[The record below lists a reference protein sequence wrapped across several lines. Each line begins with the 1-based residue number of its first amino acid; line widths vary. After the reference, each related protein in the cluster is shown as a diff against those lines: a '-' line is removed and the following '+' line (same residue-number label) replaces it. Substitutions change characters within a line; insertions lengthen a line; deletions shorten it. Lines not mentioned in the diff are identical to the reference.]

1 MEFTDSGFYIAIAGP
16 SFIPWALGMVF
27 GASIVPVSLG
37 IALLIE
43 SVRGRN
49 LRASQEDEP
58 EHVQGS
64 VTEPRAIQ
72 RVDLR
77 NKVAIV
83 ALIIPAAVLFAMSIF
98 AYYWV
103 WTLFGVST
111 VVCAML
117 WLRLRRDGV
126 QYAEV
131 YAIAAWMLPRLAW
144 GVFVL
149 VRAAVTGDD
158 LYDFFLQEPSE
169 SGSMLSDLFGGPLLF
184 AVVLAAS
191 GWAVGI
197 AVTAALRDD
206 VHMRPLAIISLA
218 IPCVVYF
225 WFVEPFGFAHAG
237 FTLMVV
243 GYAISRE
250 MRRISAS
257 PGDASVSGTMD
268 ASTQKPGS
276 IASSQLTRLDAVLI
290 CIAVAA
296 AVSGLALIQG
306 LDGTNP
312 EVIAI
317 VGWVIIGTAAAAGTA
332 FVFARQRHEI
342 APTVSM
348 MIVIPSIAFS
358 VLVRDVPRL
367 LDTDFW
373 IDNSFN
379 FLLFVLIQVL
389 VAGSAGIAVMLT
401 VWLKGVHLR
410 YGAVALGVGALAML
424 AWAFNVAHFD
434 TELIA
439 WTFTQWFGATIVVSV
454 AIWAMWHVF
463 GPGAVIHSVA
473 GRGNPT

>member
-27 GASIVPVSLG
+27 VASIVPVSLG
-37 IALLIE
+37 VALMIE
-43 SVRGRN
+43 SLSRRKLQASREPATERGR
-49 LRASQEDEP
+49 
-58 EHVQGS
+58 
-64 VTEPRAIQ
+64 VTANGPRAIQ
-72 RVDLR
+72 RTDLR
-77 NKVAIV
+77 NKTAVVAF
-83 ALIIPAAVLFAMSIF
+83 IIPVAVLFAMSIF

-126 QYAEV
+126 RYAEV

-158 LYDFFLQEPSE
+158 LYDFFLQEPSV
-169 SGSMLSDLFGGPLLF
+169 SDSMLSDLFGGPLLF
-184 AVVLAAS
+184 AVVLAAT

-206 VHMRPLAIISLA
+206 ANTRPLAIISLS

-257 PGDASVSGTMD
+257 PGDASVSGTSD
-268 ASTQKPGS
+268 VSTQKPGS

-296 AVSGLALIQG
+296 AVSGLALIQS
-306 LDGTNP
+306 LDGTNSQ
-312 EVIAI
+312 VIAI
-317 VGWVIIGTAAAAGTA
+317 VGWVIIGTVAALAAALVLAQ
-332 FVFARQRHEI
+332 QRHQT
-342 APTVSM
+342 APAVALA
-348 MIVIPSIAFS
+348 IVITSIAVS
-358 VLVRDVPRL
+358 VQVRDVPRL

-389 VAGSAGIAVMLT
+389 VAGSVGVAVMLT
-401 VWLKGVHLR
+401 VWLKAVHLR
-410 YGAVALGVGALAML
+410 YGAVALGVGALLIL
-424 AWAFNVAHFD
+424 AWAFDVAHFD
-434 TELIA
+434 TELVA
-439 WTFTQWFGATIVVSV
+439 WTFAQWFGATIAVCIV
-454 AIWAMWHVF
+454 IWAMWHVF
-463 GPGAVIHSVA
+463 GPGAVNEPVTR
-473 GRGNPT
+473 RGNPT

>member
-27 GASIVPVSLG
+27 GASVVPVSLG
-37 IALLIE
+37 VSLLIE
-43 SVRGRN
+43 SVRGRK
-49 LRASQEDEP
+49 LRASQEEEP
-58 EHVQGS
+58 EHGLGA
-64 VTEPRAIQ
+64 VTGLRAIQ

-77 NKVAIV
+77 NKIAVV
-83 ALIIPAAVLFAMSIF
+83 ALGIPIAVLVAMSIF

-111 VVCAML
+111 VMCAML

-131 YAIAAWMLPRLAW
+131 YASAAWMLPRLVW
-144 GVFVL
+144 GAFVL

-158 LYDFFLQEPSE
+158 LYDFFLQEPSV
-169 SGSMLSDLFGGPLLF
+169 SDSMLSDLFGGPLLF
-184 AVVLAAS
+184 AVVLAAT

-206 VHMRPLAIISLA
+206 ANTRPLAIISLS

-250 MRRISAS
+250 MRRMSAS
-257 PGDASVSGTMD
+257 PGDASVSDIPD

-276 IASSQLTRLDAVLI
+276 LASSQLTRLDAVLI

-296 AVSGLALIQG
+296 AVSGLALIQS
-306 LDGTNP
+306 LDGTNSQ
-312 EVIAI
+312 VIAI
-317 VGWVIIGTAAAAGTA
+317 VSWVIMGTAAATA
-332 FVFARQRHEI
+332 AAFAFARQRHETM
-342 APTVSM
+342 PTVVM
-348 MIVIPSIAFS
+348 MVILISIAVS
-358 VLVRDVPRL
+358 VQVRDVPRL

-389 VAGSAGIAVMLT
+389 VAGSVGIAVMFA
-401 VWLKGVHLR
+401 VWVQRIHLR
-410 YGAVALGVGALAML
+410 YGAVALGVGALSML
-424 AWAFNVAHFD
+424 AWAFDVAHFD
-434 TELIA
+434 NEFGA
-439 WTFTQWFGATIVVSV
+439 WTFAQWFGATIVVCI
-454 AIWAMWHVF
+454 AIWAMWHLF
-463 GPGAVIHSVA
+463 GPGALAQSDSA
-473 GRGNPT
+473 RN

>member
-1 MEFTDSGFYIAIAGP
+1 MEFTDSAIYIAIAGP

-37 IALLIE
+37 VSLLIE
-43 SVRGRN
+43 SVRGRK

-58 EHVQGS
+58 EHGLGA
-64 VTEPRAIQ
+64 VTGPRTIQ
-72 RVDLR
+72 RADLR
-77 NKVAIV
+77 NKVAVV
-83 ALIIPAAVLFAMSIF
+83 AFIIPIAVLVAMSIF

-117 WLRLRRDGV
+117 WLRLRHDGV
-126 QYAEV
+126 RYAEV
-131 YAIAAWMLPRLAW
+131 YAIAAWMLPRLVW
-144 GVFVL
+144 GAFVL

-158 LYDFFLQEPSE
+158 LYDFFLQEPSV

-184 AVVLAAS
+184 AVVLAAT

-206 VHMRPLAIISLA
+206 VHMRPLAIVSLA
-218 IPCVVYF
+218 VPCVVYF

-257 PGDASVSGTMD
+257 PGDASVSGTPD
-268 ASTQKPGS
+268 TSTQKPGS
-276 IASSQLTRLDAVLI
+276 IASSELTRLDAVLI

-296 AVSGLALIQG
+296 AVSGLALIQS
-306 LDGTNP
+306 LDGTNSQ
-312 EVIAI
+312 VIGI
-317 VGWVIIGTAAAAGTA
+317 VGWVIIGTVAALAAALVLAQ
-332 FVFARQRHEI
+332 QRHQTSPVVALVIVLTTI
-342 APTVSM
+342 AV
-348 MIVIPSIAFS
+348 S

-367 LDTDFW
+367 LDTEFW

-389 VAGSAGIAVMLT
+389 LAGSVGIAAMLT
-401 VWLKGVHLR
+401 VWLQGVHLR
-410 YGAVALGVGALAML
+410 YGAVALGVGALSML
-424 AWAFNVAHFD
+424 AWAFDVAHFD
-434 TELIA
+434 TELVA
-439 WTFTQWFGATIVVSV
+439 WTFAQWFGATIAVCI
-454 AIWAMWHVF
+454 AIWAMWHLF
-463 GPGAVIHSVA
+463 GPGALAQSDSA
-473 GRGNPT
+473 RN

>member
-27 GASIVPVSLG
+27 GASIVPLSLG

-43 SVRGRN
+43 SARGRK
-49 LRASQEDEP
+49 LRASSDGAER
-58 EHVQGS
+58 VQS
-64 VTEPRAIQ
+64 VATKLRTIQ
-72 RVDLR
+72 RADFR
-77 NKVAIV
+77 NKVAVV
-83 ALIIPAAVLFAMSIF
+83 AFIIPVAALFAMSIF

-103 WTLFGVST
+103 WTLFGVSS

-126 QYAEV
+126 RYAEV
-131 YAIAAWMLPRLAW
+131 YAIAAWMLPRLVW

-158 LYDFFLQEPSE
+158 LYDFFLQEPSV
-169 SGSMLSDLFGGPLLF
+169 SDSMLSDLFGGPLLF
-184 AVVLAAS
+184 AVVLAAT

-206 VHMRPLAIISLA
+206 ANTRPLAIISLS

-250 MRRISAS
+250 MRRMSAS
-257 PGDASVSGTMD
+257 PGDASVSDIPD

-296 AVSGLALIQG
+296 AVVGIAVIQS
-306 LDGTNP
+306 LDGTNSQ
-312 EVIAI
+312 VIAI
-317 VGWVIIGTAAAAGTA
+317 VGWVIIGTVAAAVAA
-332 FVFARQRHEI
+332 FVFARERHEI
-342 APTVSM
+342 APTVVV
-348 MIVIPSIAFS
+348 MIVIPSIAIS

-367 LDTDFW
+367 LYTEFW

-389 VAGSAGIAVMLT
+389 LAGITGIAVMLT
-401 VWLKGVHLR
+401 VWLHGVHLR
-410 YGAVALGVGALAML
+410 YGAVALGVGALSML
-424 AWAFNVAHFD
+424 AWTFDVAHFD
-434 TELIA
+434 TELVA
-439 WTFTQWFGATIVVSV
+439 WTFAQWFGATIAVCI
-454 AIWAMWHVF
+454 AIWAMWHLF
-463 GPGAVIHSVA
+463 GPGAVQ
-473 GRGNPT
+473 PTTTSTKPA

>member
-37 IALLIE
+37 VALMIE
-43 SVRGRN
+43 SLSRRKLQASREPAPERGR
-49 LRASQEDEP
+49 
-58 EHVQGS
+58 
-64 VTEPRAIQ
+64 VTANGPRAIQ
-72 RVDLR
+72 RTDLR
-77 NKVAIV
+77 NKTAVV
-83 ALIIPAAVLFAMSIF
+83 ALVIPVAVLVAMSIF
-98 AYYWV
+98 VYYWV

-117 WLRLRRDGV
+117 WMRLRRDGV
-126 QYAEV
+126 RYAEV

-197 AVTAALRDD
+197 ALTAALRDD
-206 VHMRPLAIISLA
+206 VNTRPLAIISLA

-225 WFVEPFGFAHAG
+225 WFVEPFGFAHTG

-250 MRRISAS
+250 MRRMYASLGGNPASDTRLAHASGSA
-257 PGDASVSGTMD
+257 PLA
-268 ASTQKPGS
+268 A
-276 IASSQLTRLDAVLI
+276 SQLTRLDALLVS
-290 CIAVAA
+290 IAVAA
-296 AVSGLALIQG
+296 AVLGIALIQS
-306 LDGTNP
+306 LDDANS
-312 EVIAI
+312 EVVSI
-317 VGWVIIGTAAAAGTA
+317 VGWVIIGAAAGTA
-332 FVFARQRHEI
+332 AAFMFARQRHKDM
-342 APTVSM
+342 PTVVL
-348 MIVIPSIAFS
+348 MIVLFSIALS
-358 VLVRDVPRL
+358 VLLRDAPRL
-367 LDTDFW
+367 LNTEFW

-379 FLLFVLIQVL
+379 FLLFVLIQVI
-389 VAGSAGIAVMLT
+389 VAGCVGTAAVFAT
-401 VWLKGVHLR
+401 IVRGTQPR
-410 YGAVALGVGALAML
+410 YGAVALGVGALLIL
-424 AWAFNVAHFD
+424 AWAFDVAHFD

-439 WTFTQWFGATIVVSV
+439 WTFAQWFGATIAVCLV
-454 AIWAMWHVF
+454 IWAMWHVF
-463 GPGAVIHSVA
+463 GPGAVDEPA
-473 GRGNPT
+473 TRRGNLT

>member
-1 MEFTDSGFYIAIAGP
+1 MDFTDSGFYIAIAGP
-16 SFIPWALGMVF
+16 SFISRALGMVF

-43 SVRGRN
+43 SVRGRK
-49 LRASQEDEP
+49 LRASSDGAER
-58 EHVQGS
+58 VQS
-64 VTEPRAIQ
+64 VATELRALQ
-72 RVDLR
+72 RADLR
-77 NKVAIV
+77 NKVAVV
-83 ALIIPAAVLFAMSIF
+83 ALIIPAAMLFAMSIF

-126 QYAEV
+126 RYAEV

-158 LYDFFLQEPSE
+158 LYNFFLQEPSV

-184 AVVLAAS
+184 AVVLAAT

-197 AVTAALRDD
+197 AVTAALRND
-206 VHMRPLAIISLA
+206 VNTRPLAIISLA

-257 PGDASVSGTMD
+257 PGDASVSGRPD
-268 ASTQKPGS
+268 APKEKPGS
-276 IASSQLTRLDAVLI
+276 LASSQLTRLDAVLI

-296 AVSGLALIQG
+296 AVVGIAVIQS
-306 LDGTNP
+306 LDDANS
-312 EVIAI
+312 EVVSI
-317 VGWVIIGTAAAAGTA
+317 VGWVIVGTAAAATA
-332 FVFARQRHEI
+332 AFMFARQQHKVM
-342 APTVSM
+342 PTVVLM
-348 MIVIPSIAFS
+348 VVLGSIAIS
-358 VLVRDVPRL
+358 ALVRDVPRL

-389 VAGSAGIAVMLT
+389 LAGSVGIAAMLT
-401 VWLKGVHLR
+401 VWMQDVHLR
-410 YGAVALGVGALAML
+410 YGAVALGVGALSML
-424 AWAFNVAHFD
+424 AWAFDVAHFD
-434 TELIA
+434 TELVA
-439 WTFTQWFGATIVVSV
+439 WTFAQWFGATITVCI
-454 AIWAMWHVF
+454 AICAMWHLF
-463 GPGAVIHSVA
+463 GPGALAQSDSA
-473 GRGNPT
+473 RN